1 MKRLLRLPSTW
12 LGLPI
17 LLACG
22 LTWFTYELP
31 PDYLE
36 GLLLLVVTAAA
47 IVLLDVQAGVRI
59 PDTAHFRA
67 RDAARVPRDH
77 RGSASTGSAAVRGHR
92 GAKQQ
97 RL

>member
-31 PDYLE
+31 PEQDQELALIHR
-36 GLLLLVVTAAA
+36 GRPRSQASTAAA
-47 IVLLDVQAGVRI
+47 
-59 PDTAHFRA
+59 RA
-67 RDAARVPRDH
+67 
-77 RGSASTGSAAVRGHR
+77 
-92 GAKQQ
+92 
-97 RL
+97 